1 MHRTTQI
8 VRAGTL
14 LLCLFCSACL
24 SMQQQI
30 DTNAHDLAQMRNQN
44 ARFQATTHNEVEQ
57 LRSEIQTLSGTL
69 EENNVV
75 HGQEIKDIKK
85 RLGSLTATL
94 GPVPLNTGEN
104 AALHLTAGAS
114 TASLDNAQSYYDQAL
129 KLYYDR
135 DYEKSYSSFQTFL
148 TQYRSNPLAQN
159 AFFWIGMS
167 LFQQKKYRESIS
179 ALEDLI
185 KEFPQG
191 GKVPDAYYWQA
202 VSFIELEEM
211 LTAQILLETLMQ
223 TYPSSEATQKAQT
236 KYQEL
241 KFDTS
246 R

>member
-1 MHRTTQI
+1 
-8 VRAGTL
+8 
-14 LLCLFCSACL
+14 
-24 SMQQQI
+24 MQEQI
-30 DTNAHDLAQMRNQN
+30 DTNTRAISRY
-44 ARFQATTHNEVEQ
+44 QATTHNEIAQ
-57 LRSEIQTLSGTL
+57 LRSEIQTLSGSL
-69 EENNVV
+69 EETTVIQ
-75 HGQEIKDIKK
+75 GQAIKDIQK
-85 RLGSLTATL
+85 RLDSISAILKGPEPGTGTDLNSPASATTDTPNSEQML
-94 GPVPLNTGEN
+94 
-104 AALHLTAGAS
+104 
-114 TASLDNAQSYYDQAL
+114 YDQAL
-129 KLYYDR
+129 KLYYER
-135 DYEKSYSSFQTFL
+135 DYKKTKSSFQAFL
-148 TQYRSNPLAQN
+148 KQYPNSPLAQN

-179 ALEDLI
+179 ALEDII

-223 TYPSSEATQKAQT
+223 TYPSSEASQKAQT